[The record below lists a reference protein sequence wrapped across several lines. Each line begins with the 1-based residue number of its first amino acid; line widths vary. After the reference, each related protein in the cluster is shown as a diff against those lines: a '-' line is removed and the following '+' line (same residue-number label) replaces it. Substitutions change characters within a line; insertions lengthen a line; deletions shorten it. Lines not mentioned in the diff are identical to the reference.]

1 MGLSSLGLR
10 PGAPRPRRPPT
21 SGRPGP
27 GVWSAGFQRRRRHRR
42 ENYHV
47 CTARPM
53 QRSDTRP
60 HGKGLASQGGLR
72 EGQEGELGPREGPS
86 EPGWVSP
93 GDFGFVGPFPG
104 QRETVLILVYIRV
117 SGEAASL
124 RIDPAISSQF
134 CNLSRPGAMETIL
147 TGSRAA
153 SPTHRER
160 GPPCANLG
168 FNLSA
173 QHSHRLGSLRRGLPP
188 PARPADTLCTSSR
201 CSHGDTAI
209 R

>member
-1 MGLSSLGLR
+1 MPPNKREAWAGWAFGLR
-10 PGAPRPRRPPT
+10 GFSVAVTIAVRITTSAP
-21 SGRPGP
+21 
-27 GVWSAGFQRRRRHRR
+27 
-42 ENYHV
+42 HV
-47 CTARPM
+47 PM

-60 HGKGLASQGGLR
+60 MWEGSGFPGGLR

-93 GDFGFVGPFPG
+93 GDFGFVGPFLG
-104 QRETVLILVYIRV
+104 RQETVLILVYVRV

-124 RIDPAISSQF
+124 RLDPAISSQF
-134 CNLSRPGAMETIL
+134 CNLSKPGAMDTVL

-160 GPPCANLG
+160 GPSGANLG

-188 PARPADTLCTSSR
+188 PARPADTLRTSSR

-209 R
+209 P

>member
-1 MGLSSLGLR
+1 MWEG
-10 PGAPRPRRPPT
+10 
-21 SGRPGP
+21 SGFP
-27 GVWSAGFQRRRRHRR
+27 
-42 ENYHV
+42 
-47 CTARPM
+47 
-53 QRSDTRP
+53 
-60 HGKGLASQGGLR
+60 GGLR
-72 EGQEGELGPREGPS
+72 EGQEGELGPQEGAS

-104 QRETVLILVYIRV
+104 RRETVLILVYVRV
-117 SGEAASL
+117 SGEATSL
-124 RIDPAISSQF
+124 RLNPAISSQF
-134 CNLSRPGAMETIL
+134 CNLSKPGAMETIL

-188 PARPADTLCTSSR
+188 PASRTPCRHTAHLQQMLAWGYCNSIIELTLIWPILPFATSYGTQSPH
-201 CSHGDTAI
+201 CKQKGVPLSS
-209 R
+209 